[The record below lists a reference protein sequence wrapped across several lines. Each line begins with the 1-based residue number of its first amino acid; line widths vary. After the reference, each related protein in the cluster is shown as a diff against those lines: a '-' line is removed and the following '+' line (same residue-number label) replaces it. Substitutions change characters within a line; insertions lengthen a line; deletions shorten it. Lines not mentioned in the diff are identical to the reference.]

1 MDIKNFL
8 EANSLEQ
15 YWVSKKHY
23 GIFYN
28 NELIFTASIK
38 FIKGDV
44 YITNI
49 AKNYKY
55 DITNNMLFNDIMT
68 NNNINEIY
76 VYASN
81 DIPTNKLIEDNCT
94 IV

>member
-1 MDIKNFL
+1 MVS
-8 EANSLEQ
+8 NSLEQ
-15 YWVSKKHY
+15 YCSSKKHY

-28 NELIFTASIK
+28 NELIFTTSIK
-38 FIKGDV
+38 FIKGAV

-49 AKNYKY
+49 AQKYKY
-55 DITNNMLFNDIMT
+55 SITNNMLFNDIMT

-81 DIPTNKLIEDNCT
+81 DIPTNKLIEDNCN